1 MRSPRLLTS
10 LDFLK
15 KETVRSRALRKRWDV
30 IIVDEA
36 HGLAE
41 SGTPQNPYRTQRT
54 RLGLALRENA
64 RGLLLLTATPHNGY
78 PHSFRSLLE
87 LVEPTGGILP
97 GRKENVL
104 RRLPEAAEAARQ
116 RLYGHECMRACYL
129 CLKHYSNQR
138 WHPFFDKDRVRDLL
152 LTLSSLTPVETIPAP
167 AGAGVRRLRDELD
180 LRRREL
186 EGAPKR
192 PGCPGPQSPI
202 ESLLLEALLTQT
214 ELLRPTIQYEVKDGE
229 RLVTVPDF
237 AYPEFRIAVFCDGF
251 AYHGNPDTL
260 ELDARKRN
268 WLQEQGWIVL
278 TFWGKT
284 IMRDAGAC
292 AREILSVYQQR
303 KKQADSPG

>member
-1 MRSPRLLTS
+1 
-10 LDFLK
+10 
-15 KETVRSRALRKRWDV
+15 
-30 IIVDEA
+30 
-36 HGLAE
+36 
-41 SGTPQNPYRTQRT
+41 
-54 RLGLALRENA
+54 
-64 RGLLLLTATPHNGY
+64 
-78 PHSFRSLLE
+78 
-87 LVEPTGGILP
+87 
-97 GRKENVL
+97 
-104 RRLPEAAEAARQ
+104 
-116 RLYGHECMRACYL
+116 
-129 CLKHYSNQR
+129 
-138 WHPFFDKDRVRDLL
+138 
-152 LTLSSLTPVETIPAP
+152 
-167 AGAGVRRLRDELD
+167 
-180 LRRREL
+180 
-186 EGAPKR
+186 
-192 PGCPGPQSPI
+192 
-202 ESLLLEALLTQT
+202 LEALLTQT